1 MVYIN
6 AHTHHIQ
13 QHTDEVFELINIILS
28 KDDLMTARP
37 CSAGIHPWYVEED
50 LTDQM
55 AQLAQIARSP
65 HVLAIGECGLDKKT
79 ETNWELQALAFAQQI
94 DLAKDLNKPLIV
106 HCVRAFD
113 EVIALLHERT
123 PAVPVLFHGFNK
135 HPNLGQSLLRKG
147 YYLSL
152 GTAVLSGRL
161 DDLIKEIPLH
171 RVLLETDQQ
180 KTEIFEIYAYF
191 CRTRKIPMDRLQ
203 AQLMDN
209 FRTVFNYSAVK

>member
-28 KDDLMTARP
+28 QDDLTATRP
-37 CSAGIHPWYVEED
+37 CSAGIHPWYIEEE
-50 LTDQM
+50 LSSQM
-55 AQLAQIARSP
+55 AQLSQIAIAP
-65 HVLAIGECGLDKKT
+65 HVLAIGECGLDKNT
-79 ETNWELQALAFAQQI
+79 DTNWDLQVLAFEKQI
-94 DLAKDLNKPLIV
+94 DLARDLNKPLIV
-106 HCVRAFD
+106 HCVRAFN
-113 EVIALLHERT
+113 EVMALLHERN

-171 RVLLETDQQ
+171 RVLLETDDQ
-180 KTEIFEIYAYF
+180 KTEIFQIYAYF

>member
-1 MVYIN
+1 
-6 AHTHHIQ
+6 
-13 QHTDEVFELINIILS
+13 
-28 KDDLMTARP
+28 
-37 CSAGIHPWYVEED
+37 
-50 LTDQM
+50 M

-135 HPNLGQSLLRKG
+135 HPNLVQYLLRKG
-147 YYLSL
+147 YNFSL

-161 DDLIKEIPLH
+161 HGLIREIPESS
-171 RVLLETDQQ
+171 VFLEPDQPF
-180 KTEIFEIYAYF
+180 TEIFEIYANF
-191 CRTRKIPMDRLQ
+191 C
-203 AQLMDN
+203 
-209 FRTVFNYSAVK
+209 